1 MSASQILFASPLPAS
16 LLVNSPNKP
25 RQGRYCIRGGREC
38 QIQTLIISENV
49 NIRLVF
55 LFFIHIWESDQDQYL
70 ITNVS
75 KLVQILHQG
84 WDGSA
89 TFKFQITSDRSP
101 WCFICTGKYF
111 LKPGWLTGCWWNL
124 ICWTTLEYSCSD
136 LPANQL
142 YSKISNNFASNINH
156 RELVC
161 IYGVVCISKFRVSVF
176 LHWNVTPQI
185 SPQPLFSILWWVG
198 TWTCDDPILHS
209 HLGRCNFK
217 DCIIV
222 KPIVI
227 VKVKVKVVKLVNFY
241 RQPFNSNLI
250 FYCKV
255 GRIKKYLWVW
265 FNPIKPCSPCHVF
278 AYNCANTR
286 TSALQN
292 LTFPNYEFLIRFLPH

>member
-1 MSASQILFASPLPAS
+1 MQWPSCQSTLFQDIKQLRIKYLPSRTS
-16 LLVNSPNKP
+16 LHLWCCLHF
-25 RQGRYCIRGGREC
+25 Q
-38 QIQTLIISENV
+38 
-49 NIRLVF
+49 
-55 LFFIHIWESDQDQYL
+55 
-70 ITNVS
+70 VS
-75 KLVQILHQG
+75 CK
-84 WDGSA
+84 
-89 TFKFQITSDRSP
+89 
-101 WCFICTGKYF
+101 C
-111 LKPGWLTGCWWNL
+111 
-124 ICWTTLEYSCSD
+124 
-136 LPANQL
+136 
-142 YSKISNNFASNINH
+142 
-156 RELVC
+156 
-161 IYGVVCISKFRVSVF
+161 F

-227 VKVKVKVVKLVNFY
+227 VKVKVVKLVNFY
-241 RQPFNSNLI
+241 RQPLNSNLI

-255 GRIKKYLWVW
+255 GTYTNEFGLTLLYLYLWVW

-286 TSALQN
+286 TSALKN